1 MTSFKIAL
9 FGLLLLTLNRASKCD
24 DSYGNELK
32 RIEFPSDNIYSLI
45 SLRND
50 RLAARTGKFIAILD
64 LKSQKWLRLFEG
76 HNNTV
81 NSLVDLG
88 DDRIASSD
96 SSSLLIW
103 NSTNFEIIKNFS
115 QITHSLSLAAL
126 SDERIAIAHDKMVQ
140 IRHISNGSLI
150 HNLTG
155 HTDIVLSL
163 ARLVDNRLASIA
175 YRDNTVLIWD
185 TENGNLIETL
195 IIRNNYLSGIKY
207 LYSFGNI
214 LASSA
219 NYHSTQIWD
228 LKNYEEIVK
237 YDTDTILFKYY
248 TVYNCLTALPNEKLA
263 TGSVDGKVQIW
274 NAINATLIYNLTGH
288 TEKVNILCLLK
299 DNITLLSYSSD
310 KTIRL
315 WNINSGKSEKII
327 KESPIKALVVLPNQD
342 LASATAENKIRIWEK
357 NSGQLIKILHGHNK
371 TINCLVALNNRLFS
385 GSDDMTIKIWNTR
398 TGSLESTLKC
408 TSEIKSLAFLTNNQ
422 LASGLSDGTIQIWNI
437 TNSELVK
444 ILKQNSNSSIDS
456 LVELPDKSLVA
467 ARYSSNRT
475 IFIWNVKNEI
485 IIQKLNEFAWGR
497 LSLALLEE
505 GLLISVCKFQM
516 NLWNTTNGELLNGKY
531 IGGKNRENDDTIIT
545 ALPDRRLAVGFST
558 GEITIIMANN
568 GKVIRSWIP
577 QKYAITAFAVFANST
592 LASGSEDGK
601 IILWNTRND
610 QCGGLN
616 YKGPTECS
624 EDKECFEKS
633 VYFSQCDRRCPP
645 NWLCQGFFYY

>member
-24 DSYGNELK
+24 DSYGTELK

-115 QITHSLSLAAL
+115 QIKHSLSLAAL

-150 HNLTG
+150 HNMTG

-195 IIRNNYLSGIKY
+195 IIRHNYLSGIKY

-219 NYHSTQIWD
+219 NYRSIQIWD

-237 YDTDTILFKYY
+237 YDTVTILFKYY

-274 NAINATLIYNLTGH
+274 NAINATLIYDLTGH

-342 LASATAENKIRIWEK
+342 LGSATAENKIRIWEK

-467 ARYSSNRT
+467 ARYRSDRT

-516 NLWNTTNGELLNGKY
+516 NLWNTTNGDKLNGKY
-531 IGGKNRENDDTIIT
+531 IGGKNRNDDTIIT

>member
-1 MTSFKIAL
+1 
-9 FGLLLLTLNRASKCD
+9 
-24 DSYGNELK
+24 
-32 RIEFPSDNIYSLI
+32 
-45 SLRND
+45 
-50 RLAARTGKFIAILD
+50 
-64 LKSQKWLRLFEG
+64 
-76 HNNTV
+76 
-81 NSLVDLG
+81 LV
-88 DDRIASSD
+88 I
-96 SSSLLIW
+96 
-103 NSTNFEIIKNFS
+103 
-115 QITHSLSLAAL
+115 
-126 SDERIAIAHDKMVQ
+126 
-140 IRHISNGSLI
+140 
-150 HNLTG
+150 
-155 HTDIVLSL
+155 
-163 ARLVDNRLASIA
+163 
-175 YRDNTVLIWD
+175 
-185 TENGNLIETL
+185 
-195 IIRNNYLSGIKY
+195 
-207 LYSFGNI
+207 
-214 LASSA
+214 
-219 NYHSTQIWD
+219 
-228 LKNYEEIVK
+228 
-237 YDTDTILFKYY
+237 
-248 TVYNCLTALPNEKLA
+248 NCLTALPNEKLA

-288 TEKVNILCLLK
+288 TEMVNILCLLK

-467 ARYSSNRT
+467 TIYRSDRT

-485 IIQKLNEFAWGR
+485 IIQKLNHKFVWDR

-505 GLLISVCKFQM
+505 GLLISVCKFWM
-516 NLWNTTNGELLNGKY
+516 NLWNTTNGELLNDKY
-531 IGGKNRENDDTIIT
+531 IGEKNRENDDTVIT
-545 ALPDRRLAVGFST
+545 ALPDRRLAVG
-558 GEITIIMANN
+558 
-568 GKVIRSWIP
+568 
-577 QKYAITAFAVFANST
+577 
-592 LASGSEDGK
+592 
-601 IILWNTRND
+601 NTRND